1 MMGNETKTVRCSTD
15 KPLPFDRLRQHLD
28 AELEMNVMR
37 GVIQIAREN
46 DYAFQLTYRN
56 CDLATVTRIFQ
67 RICGRVYAGVKITV
81 I

>member
-1 MMGNETKTVRCSTD
+1 
-15 KPLPFDRLRQHLD
+15 
-28 AELEMNVMR
+28 MNVMR